1 MARGET
7 RADMPAAPRT
17 LQNVEGYGRASRHGP
32 LGGSASQ
39 IAPARRGVSAV
50 VVKCRIDTANTWGS
64 DPHCRA
70 PDNVVWRRG
79 NRPAPPT
86 DTLRRAWGYRGIAY
100 DVISSDQLIIPSSA
114 SCSARVRHIGGQKHT
129 ARERIHG
136 RKCFPP
142 STCLAYLGCDSSMW
156 DCFGLVWRLE

>member
-1 MARGET
+1 MALGET

-17 LQNVEGYGRASRHGP
+17 LQNVEGYGSASRHGP

-70 PDNVVWRRG
+70 RDNVVWRRG

-86 DTLRRAWGYRGIAY
+86 DVLGRAWGYITTSG
-100 DVISSDQLIIPSSA
+100 
-114 SCSARVRHIGGQKHT
+114 HT
-129 ARERIHG
+129 AAL
-136 RKCFPP
+136 PP
-142 STCLAYLGCDSSMW
+142 TTRHVRRHQALLSTFTSLFSPTFCWYVFFSTVYIVFLLLIT
-156 DCFGLVWRLE
+156 DCSV